1 MTMTFSDN
9 VSLIGSEWI
18 YFKIYTGESLAD
30 KLLPEILAVSKKL
43 GIAKMID
50 KWFFIRY
57 YDPKFHIR
65 LRFHLTDSKN
75 LHHVIDAM
83 NVFLSKYLAN
93 GFIENI
99 QLDTYVK
106 ETERY
111 GGKEGII
118 LSENIFFADSVMMC
132 ELLSSLGQNKEEQR
146 WLFGL
151 VNVDRLMNDF
161 NLSIEMR
168 ILFLDNLVKYFQG
181 DFMKNKYLTKQ
192 FDAKFRNHLK
202 EVNAVLKDNK
212 IDLYEYL
219 VNKRHKIHCPF
230 ISGINSGIEKK
241 TIHKQIPDL
250 LSSYIHMS
258 CNRLFRTEHRRHE
271 FVLYNLLLRFY
282 KCEFYSK

>member
-1 MTMTFSDN
+1 MGFNDN
-9 VSLIGSEWI
+9 VLLIGSEWI

-30 KLLPEILAVSKKL
+30 KLLPEILTISKELYMTK
-43 GIAKMID
+43 IID

-57 YDPKFHIR
+57 FDPKFHVR

-75 LHHVIDAM
+75 LLYVIESM
-83 NVFLSKYLAN
+83 NKFLSKYLFN

-99 QLDTYVK
+99 QLDTYIR

-111 GGKEGII
+111 GGTEGIL

-132 ELLSSLGQNKEEQR
+132 ELLSSLGENKEEQR

-151 VNVDRLMNDF
+151 VSIDSLMNDF

-168 ILFLDNLVKYFQG
+168 LAFLDNLVKYFQG
-181 DFMKNKYLTKQ
+181 DFLKNKYLNKQ
-192 FDAKFRNHLK
+192 FDAKFKNHLK
-202 EVNAVLKDNK
+202 EINSVLKDNK
-212 IDLYEYL
+212 INLYEYL
-219 VNKRHKIHCPF
+219 VTIRHRIHNPI
-230 ISGINSGIEKK
+230 ISEIMNGVKK
-241 TIHKQIPDL
+241 GTIHKQILDL
-250 LSSYIHMS
+250 LSSYVHMS

-282 KCEFYSK
+282 KYEFYSK